1 MDALTKLFSLL
12 GSTELLQT
20 VMSIAGAAIV
30 FFYSVY
36 LLRKEEMAEQ
46 EDAEHAAAD
55 IGVKLPRQA

>member
-1 MDALTKLFSLL
+1 MDALATLFSNI

-20 VMSIAGAAIV
+20 LTSIVVAAVV

-46 EDAEHAAAD
+46 DEADEVRAD
-55 IGVKLPRQA
+55 IREIQRHA

>member
-1 MDALTKLFSLL
+1 MDALATLFSSI

-20 VMSIAGAAIV
+20 LTSIIVAAVV

-46 EDAEHAAAD
+46 DEADEVRAD
-55 IGVKLPRQA
+55 IREIQRHA